1 MSRVQVEIE
10 IDAPI
15 DEVFALAMD
24 PHRTPDWVTIALA
37 VKDVKGEPT
46 EEGFEMKQRL
56 CLRGV
61 PFWVDW
67 KLVEA
72 DAPHFAR
79 YEGRG
84 PVRSKAI
91 IENRL
96 SERDGKTVYTY
107 RNEFKAPF
115 GPLVSTAQLVLAG
128 GVPEKEARA
137 SLQQFK
143 SLVELVLVQVALA

>member
-1 MSRVQVEIE
+1 MSVVEVDIH
-10 IDAPI
+10 IKAPI

-24 PHRTPDWVTIALA
+24 PKTTLDWVTIARE

-46 EEGFEMKQRL
+46 AEGFEMKQQL

-61 PFWVDW
+61 PFWVKWD
-67 KLVEA
+67 LVEVEV
-72 DAPHFAR
+72 PGFAR

-84 PVRSKAI
+84 PMRSKAS

-96 SERDGKTVYTY
+96 TEKDGGTHYRY

-115 GPLVSTAQLVLAG
+115 GALGSTAERVVAG
-128 GVPEKEARA
+128 GVPEREARA
-137 SLQQFK
+137 SLENLK
-143 SLVELVLVQVALA
+143 RLAESRVRA

>member
-1 MSRVQVEIE
+1 MSIVEAEVE

-24 PHRTPDWVTIALA
+24 PRRTLEWVTIARD

-46 EEGFEMKQRL
+46 GEGFRMKQQL

-61 PFWVDW
+61 PFWVGW
-67 KLVEA
+67 NLVEA
-72 DAPHFAR
+72 DPPRYAR
-79 YEGRG
+79 YEGKG
-84 PVRSKAI
+84 PMRSKAF

-96 SERDGKTVYTY
+96 SERGGKTVYHY

-115 GPLVSTAQLVLAG
+115 GPLGSTAERILAG
-128 GVPEKEARA
+128 GIPEREAA
-137 SLQQFK
+137 K
-143 SLVELVLVQVALA
+143 SLENLKRLAESRVRT

>member
-1 MSRVQVEIE
+1 MSVVEVQTEIA
-10 IDAPI
+10 API
-15 DEVFALAMD
+15 GEVFSLAMD
-24 PHRTPDWVTIALA
+24 PHRTPEWVTIALA
-37 VKDVKGEPT
+37 VKDVEGDPT
-46 EEGFEMKQRL
+46 EEGFQMKQRL

-61 PFWVDW
+61 PFWVAW

-72 DAPHFAR
+72 DAPTFAR

-84 PVRSKAI
+84 PMRSKAI

-96 SERDGKTVYTY
+96 TERDGKTVYTY

-115 GPLVSTAQLVLAG
+115 GPLGSTAEKVLAG

-137 SLQQFK
+137 SLKQLK
-143 SLVELVLVQVALA
+143 ALAEKG

>member
-1 MSRVQVEIE
+1 MSEVSATIE
-10 IDAPI
+10 INAPI

-24 PHRTPDWVTIALA
+24 PKRTLEWVTIAKD
-37 VKDVKGEPT
+37 VKDVKGDPT
-46 EEGFEMKQRL
+46 REGFEMKQQL

-61 PFWVDW
+61 PFWVSW

-72 DAPHFAR
+72 DAPRYAR

-84 PVRSKAI
+84 PMRSKAI

-96 SERDGKTVYTY
+96 EERDGVTVYSY

-115 GPLVSTAQLVLAG
+115 GPLGSTAEKVLAG
-128 GVPEKEARA
+128 GVPEREAHDSMANLKR
-137 SLQQFK
+137 
-143 SLVELVLVQVALA
+143 LAESGGA

>member
-1 MSRVQVEIE
+1 MSVVEVSIQV
-10 IDAPI
+10 DAPI

-24 PHRTPDWVTIALA
+24 PHRTLEWVTIARD
-37 VKDVKGEPT
+37 VKDVSGSPT
-46 EEGFEMKQRL
+46 AEGFEMKQQL

-61 PFWVDW
+61 PFWVTW
-67 KLVEA
+67 HLVEA
-72 DAPHFAR
+72 EAPSYAR

-96 SERDGKTVYTY
+96 VEEDGGTRYTY

-115 GPLVSTAQLVLAG
+115 GPLGSTAEKVLAG
-128 GVPEKEARA
+128 GVPEREARA
-137 SLQQFK
+137 SMENLK
-143 SLVELVLVQVALA
+143 RLAESRVRA

>member
-1 MSRVQVEIE
+1 
-10 IDAPI
+10 
-15 DEVFALAMD
+15 MD
-24 PHRTPDWVTIALA
+24 PQRTPEWVTIALA
-37 VKDVKGEPT
+37 VKDVKGDPT
-46 EEGFEMKQRL
+46 QKGFEMKQRL

-61 PFWVDW
+61 PFWVEW

-72 DAPHFAR
+72 EAPTYAR

-84 PVRSKAI
+84 PMRSKAI

-96 SERDGKTVYTY
+96 EERGGKTIYTY

-115 GPLVSTAQLVLAG
+115 GPLGSTAEKVLAG

-137 SLQQFK
+137 SLK
-143 SLVELVLVQVALA
+143 KLKALAEGTPA

>member
-1 MSRVQVEIE
+1 MSVVEVETE
-10 IDAPI
+10 IAAPI
-15 DEVFALAMD
+15 AEVFQTAMD

-37 VKDVKGEPT
+37 VKDVKGDPT

-61 PFWVDW
+61 PFWVEW
-67 KLVEA
+67 TLVEA

-79 YEGRG
+79 FEGKG
-84 PVRSKAI
+84 PMRSKAI

-115 GPLVSTAQLVLAG
+115 GPLGSTAQRVLAG
-128 GVPEKEARA
+128 GVPEQEARA
-137 SLQQFK
+137 SLRQLKQ
-143 SLVELVLVQVALA
+143 LVERG